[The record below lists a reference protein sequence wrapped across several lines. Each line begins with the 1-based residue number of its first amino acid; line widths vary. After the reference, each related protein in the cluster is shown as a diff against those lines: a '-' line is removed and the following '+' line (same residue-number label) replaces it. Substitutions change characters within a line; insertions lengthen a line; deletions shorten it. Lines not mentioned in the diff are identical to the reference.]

1 MCRRSGLEQKRRCG
15 WLQLGEDDSSKPIWA
30 RGHISLTT
38 CPKSYITGES
48 MARVEDFFVRWR
60 FGRINLEE
68 MTARE
73 TDAFLILEEA
83 MTVEMKNGRQDSR
96 NIT

>member
-1 MCRRSGLEQKRRCG
+1 
-15 WLQLGEDDSSKPIWA
+15 
-30 RGHISLTT
+30 
-38 CPKSYITGES
+38 